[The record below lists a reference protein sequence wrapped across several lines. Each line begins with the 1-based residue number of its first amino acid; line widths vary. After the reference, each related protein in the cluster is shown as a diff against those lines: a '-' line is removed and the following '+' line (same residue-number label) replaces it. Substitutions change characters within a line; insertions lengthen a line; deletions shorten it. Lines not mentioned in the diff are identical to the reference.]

1 MWSGAGAGTP
11 PLLVQT
17 GWVLSP
23 VLCCQSG
30 EVGAPHCACA
40 LLCYR
45 SQLKRSS
52 SREFTD
58 AML

>member
-1 MWSGAGAGTP
+1 MRSGEGVGMR

-23 VLCCQSG
+23 VLCRQSA
-30 EVGAPHCACA
+30 EVGAPNCACA
-40 LLCYR
+40 LLWYR

-52 SREFTD
+52 SRKFTD
-58 AML
+58 AVL

>member
-1 MWSGAGAGTP
+1 MWSEAGAGMP

-23 VLCCQSG
+23 FICCQSG

-40 LLCYR
+40 LLWYR
-45 SQLKRSS
+45 SQLKTSS
-52 SREFTD
+52 LREFTD
-58 AML
+58 AVL